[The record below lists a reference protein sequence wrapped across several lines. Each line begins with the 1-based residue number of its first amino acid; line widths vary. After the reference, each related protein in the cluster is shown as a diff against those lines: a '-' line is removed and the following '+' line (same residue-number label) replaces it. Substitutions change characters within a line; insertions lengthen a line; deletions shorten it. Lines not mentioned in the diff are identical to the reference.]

1 MWLMLL
7 VLFLEE
13 MIYVNNWE
21 YIVCIWKYMYVYVCI
36 EYVIFYFV
44 LGRFRIK
51 LGKSVYERRWW
62 YNRKGFCG

>member
-21 YIVCIWKYMYVYVCI
+21 YIVCILKYMYVCIDYVN
-36 EYVIFYFV
+36 FYFV

-51 LGKSVYERRWW
+51 LGKSFYERRWW
-62 YNRKGFCG
+62 NNRKGFCG

>member
-1 MWLMLL
+1 MLL
-7 VLFLEE
+7 VLFLEKI
-13 MIYVNNWE
+13 IYVNNWE
-21 YIVCIWKYMYVYVCI
+21 YIVCKWKYMYVCIDYVN
-36 EYVIFYFV
+36 FYYV